1 MMPFAGVESL
11 GTLMSS
17 ALSLSGG
24 RGSRRSSWE
33 ASKTRAEVKGAFRG
47 QGCGRAAHG
56 SRQILPLSKEDPCPL
71 SLLVFLTPPRA
82 SAT

>member
-24 RGSRRSSWE
+24 RGSRRSLWE

-56 SRQILPLSKEDPCPL
+56 SARFCLSQRKI
-71 SLLVFLTPPRA
+71 RA
-82 SAT
+82 LYRFWCF